1 MINHPPPWVRSGA
14 EINEGELT
22 SSWAARAGLGF
33 TVEKKNVYYFGEGQF
48 NPVDNAGALV
58 RSDNGDVLSIVS
70 QNRYKIVQPMDIIG
84 MYLDISKTNDL
95 KLEAGGALKGG
106 RNVWALASTGKKF
119 EVKGDPLTEY
129 ILFSTGFDGVAT
141 KGCLVTR
148 RDSCWNT
155 LEIAQNRGA
164 SKISITHAQVFDS
177 KTVQLNLNFSPVAS
191 SEYIA
196 ELNRLAKTRVNDQDA
211 RWFFKGVYFP
221 NVEVQ
226 NLTDRQNAR
235 LDNLMFIYAGG
246 LESQQRDIHGSLW
259 GVVNAVTFEQDH
271 VSTARSD
278 DNRMTSAW
286 FGKGRTTKLAAY
298 DTAVSML
305 N

>member
-1 MINHPPPWVRSGA
+1 MINHPPPWLRSGA
-14 EINEGELT
+14 EIKEGELT
-22 SSWAARAGLGF
+22 SSWAARAGLDF
-33 TVEKKNVYYFGEGQF
+33 TVEKRNVYYFGEGQF
-48 NPVDNAGALV
+48 KPVDNAGALV
-58 RSDNGDVLSIVS
+58 RDDTGDVLSIVS
-70 QNRYKIVQPMDIIG
+70 QNRYKIVQPMDIIN
-84 MYLDISKTNDL
+84 MYLDITKSNNL

-106 RNVWALASTGKKF
+106 RNVWALASTGRKF

-129 ILFSTGFDGVAT
+129 VLFSTGFDGMAT

-155 LEIAQNRGA
+155 LEIAMRRGT
-164 SKISITHAQVFDS
+164 SKVSVTHAQIFQSVSVRMSLGLGSVDS
-177 KTVQLNLNFSPVAS
+177 SV
-191 SEYIA
+191 YIA
-196 ELNRLAKTRVNDQDA
+196 ELNRLAETRINDSDA

-221 NVEVQ
+221 NVKVEDM
-226 NLTDRQNAR
+226 TPRQESR

-246 LESQQRDIHGSLW
+246 LDSRQSSIRGSLW

-271 VSTARSD
+271 VGTSRNE

-298 DTAVSML
+298 DAAVAML